1 VGELAQEQESLAMVS
16 DERGAANFIVRDQ
29 CLHCEV
35 SIIASEMLQ
44 LFRDRLI
51 GARLR
56 EMSAT
61 LSVRK

>member
-1 VGELAQEQESLAMVS
+1 MVS
-16 DERGAANFIVRDQ
+16 VERGTADFIVRDQ

-35 SIIASEMLQ
+35 SIIARELLQ
-44 LFRDRLI
+44 LFRDRFV
-51 GARLR
+51 GTRLR

>member
-1 VGELAQEQESLAMVS
+1 MVS
-16 DERGAANFIVRDQ
+16 DERGAANFIMRDQ